1 MARIRFLVGL
11 AILGSLGWM
20 IGVAAWADDK
30 KEGKEGKE
38 KAGQEFA
45 TKASAAG
52 LAEVNISQLATTRS
66 RNAAVREF
74 AQRMLVDHGKA
85 NRELLDMANRQQIAL
100 AKTMDDKHQKMFE
113 KLSKLEGA
121 EFDRAY
127 MDGMVKDHEE
137 AVKLF
142 EDESKN
148 GKNDALKEWS
158 GKTLPTLKKHLEMA
172 RDVAK
177 KGKDKSDTRKDD
189 SDK

>member
-1 MARIRFLVGL
+1 MRIFVAL
-11 AILGSLGWM
+11 AILGGLGGM
-20 IGVAAWADDK
+20 AGLAAWADDK
-30 KEGKEGKE
+30 KEDKEGKG
-38 KAGQEFA
+38 KADQEFV

-52 LAEVNISQLATTRS
+52 LAEVNLSQLATTRS

-74 AQRMLVDHGKA
+74 AQRMVVDHGKA
-85 NRELLDMANRQQIAL
+85 NRELLDMANRQQLTL

-113 KLSKLEGA
+113 KLSKLDGA
-121 EFDRAY
+121 EFDRTY

-142 EDESKN
+142 TDESKN
-148 GKNDALKEWS
+148 GKNDALKEWA

-172 RDVAK
+172 NDIAK